1 QVVQRVAERRVESHA
16 VAAGADRRGAP
27 QPGVPAPHPGVADDA
42 RVGQDLTDLRGA
54 GTLGDLDHHLLAGA
68 ARGVDLPLHPRP
80 REPAGR
86 HGDQREHGQ
95 HDQGVAAAPP
105 AGQLVLVLIE
115 LAVLVAV
122 DVVGVAVVAVG
133 VVGPGTGVPG
143 LVVRR
148 GRAVAGRL
156 VVGRVRTVAPAA
168 VAGRDT
174 RRLAGGVEDDL
185 HRLRRLVDMR
195 PPRRL

>member
-1 QVVQRVAERRVESHA
+1 
-16 VAAGADRRGAP
+16 
-27 QPGVPAPHPGVADDA
+27 
-42 RVGQDLTDLRGA
+42 
-54 GTLGDLDHHLLAGA
+54 
-68 ARGVDLPLHPRP
+68 
-80 REPAGR
+80 
-86 HGDQREHGQ
+86 
-95 HDQGVAAAPP
+95 
-105 AGQLVLVLIE
+105 LVLIE

-195 PPRRL
+195 PPRRLPLRPPAEPPAHRRRRPRRSGTPVRPVAWHPRPRPGR